1 MAGMLPGSMPQPS
14 FPVERFPDQCYY
26 TGMKISDDSLEFL
39 TELLETPSP
48 SGFEIDAQRIWAD
61 ELRKYTEDVQCD
73 TYGNT
78 WAVFPADA
86 EDAPTLMIEAHAD
99 EIGFMIRHITK
110 DGFLYVERVG
120 GTDTAIARGRRVR
133 FLGSQ
138 GEVTGVTGNTA
149 IHLRE
154 PGEKEPKIW
163 EIYVDVGASSDKEVA
178 ELGLRIGH
186 VGVYCDGPMLMNE
199 SKLVCRALDN
209 RLSGFVLAEIA
220 RKLCKLKKPL
230 AWNVALVNAVQEEVG
245 CIGAGMITHRLRPD
259 AAICIDVTHATDSPG
274 LDKGKFGD
282 IKLGGGPA
290 VIHGTANHPNLV
302 ARLEIVAD
310 KNKIPLQHEAV
321 GRRTGTDTD
330 SIYTSRNGVA
340 SALVSVPLRYMHSP
354 VETAALADVE
364 ATIKLLLELVKSLKP
379 EDTFGHKL

>member
-1 MAGMLPGSMPQPS
+1 MP
-14 FPVERFPDQCYY
+14 ERCY
-26 TGMKISDDSLEFL
+26 TKAMKISDDSLEFL

-78 WAVFPADA
+78 WAVFHADA
-86 EDAPTLMIEAHAD
+86 EEAPTLMIEAHAD

-138 GEVTGVTGNTA
+138 GEVMGVTGNTA

-178 ELGLRIGH
+178 ELGLRVGH

-199 SKLVCRALDN
+199 NKLVCRALDN
-209 RLSGFVLAEIA
+209 RLSGFILSEIA
-220 RKLCKLKKPL
+220 RKLCKLKKPV
-230 AWNVALVNAVQEEVG
+230 AWNVVLVNAVQEEVG

-310 KNKIPLQHEAV
+310 KNKIPLQHEAA
-321 GRRTGTDTD
+321 GRRTETDTD
-330 SIYTSRNGVA
+330 SIYVSRDGVA

-354 VETAALADVE
+354 VETASLTDVE
-364 ATIKLLLELVKSLKP
+364 NTIKLLLELVKSLTP
-379 EDTFGHKL
+379 GDFFGHKL

>member
-1 MAGMLPGSMPQPS
+1 
-14 FPVERFPDQCYY
+14 
-26 TGMKISDDSLEFL
+26 MKISDDSLEFL

-78 WAVFPADA
+78 WATFHA
-86 EDAPTLMIEAHAD
+86 EAENAPTLMIEAHAD

-120 GTDTAIARGRRVR
+120 
-133 FLGSQ
+133 
-138 GEVTGVTGNTA
+138 
-149 IHLRE
+149 
-154 PGEKEPKIW
+154 
-163 EIYVDVGASSDKEVA
+163 
-178 ELGLRIGH
+178 H

-209 RLSGFVLAEIA
+209 RLSGFVLSEIA

-230 AWNVALVNAVQEEVG
+230 AWNVMLVNAVQEEVG

-310 KNKIPLQHEAV
+310 KNKIPLQHEAA

-330 SIYTSRNGVA
+330 SIYVSRNGVA
-340 SALVSVPLRYMHSP
+340 SALVSLPLRYMHSP
-354 VETAALADVE
+354 VETAALTDVE
-364 ATIKLLLELVKSLKP
+364 NTIKLLLELIKSLKP

>member
-1 MAGMLPGSMPQPS
+1 
-14 FPVERFPDQCYY
+14 
-26 TGMKISDDSLEFL
+26 MKISDDSLEFL
-39 TELLETPSP
+39 TELLEPPSP

-78 WAVFPADA
+78 WAVFHADA
-86 EDAPTLMIEAHAD
+86 EEAPTLMIEAHAD

-138 GEVTGVTGNTA
+138 GEVMGVTGNTA

-178 ELGLRIGH
+178 ELGLRVGH

-199 SKLVCRALDN
+199 NKLVCRALDN
-209 RLSGFVLAEIA
+209 RLSGFILSEIA
-220 RKLCKLKKPL
+220 RKLCKLKKPVS
-230 AWNVALVNAVQEEVG
+230 WNVVLVNAVQEEVG

-282 IKLGGGPA
+282 IRLGGGPA

-310 KNKIPLQHEAV
+310 KNKIPLQHEAA

-330 SIYTSRNGVA
+330 SIYISRDGVA

-354 VETAALADVE
+354 VETASLTDVE
-364 ATIKLLLELVKSLKP
+364 NTIKLLLELVKSLMP
-379 EDTFGHKL
+379 GDSFGHKL

>member
-1 MAGMLPGSMPQPS
+1 MP
-14 FPVERFPDQCYY
+14 ERCY
-26 TGMKISDDSLEFL
+26 TKAMKISDDSLEFL

-78 WAVFPADA
+78 WAVFHADA
-86 EDAPTLMIEAHAD
+86 EEAPTLMIEAHAD
-99 EIGFMIRHITK
+99 EIGFMIRQITK

-138 GEVTGVTGNTA
+138 GEVMGVTGNTA

-178 ELGLRIGH
+178 ELGLRVGH

-199 SKLVCRALDN
+199 NKLVCRALDN
-209 RLSGFVLAEIA
+209 RLSGFILSEIA
-220 RKLCKLKKPL
+220 RKLCKLKKPV
-230 AWNVALVNAVQEEVG
+230 AWNVVLVNAVQEEVG

-310 KNKIPLQHEAV
+310 KNKIPLQHEAA

-330 SIYTSRNGVA
+330 SIYVSRDGVA

-354 VETAALADVE
+354 VETASLTDVE
-364 ATIKLLLELVKSLKP
+364 NTIKLLLELVKSLTP
-379 EDTFGHKL
+379 GDFFGHKL

>member
-1 MAGMLPGSMPQPS
+1 
-14 FPVERFPDQCYY
+14 
-26 TGMKISDDSLEFL
+26 MKISDDSLEFL

-78 WAVFPADA
+78 WATFHA
-86 EDAPTLMIEAHAD
+86 EAENAPTLMIEAHAD

-178 ELGLRIGH
+178 ELGLRVGH

-209 RLSGFVLAEIA
+209 RLSGFVLSEIA

-230 AWNVALVNAVQEEVG
+230 AWKLMLANA
-245 CIGAGMITHRLRPD
+245 
-259 AAICIDVTHATDSPG
+259 
-274 LDKGKFGD
+274 K
-282 IKLGGGPA
+282 
-290 VIHGTANHPNLV
+290 
-302 ARLEIVAD
+302 
-310 KNKIPLQHEAV
+310 
-321 GRRTGTDTD
+321 
-330 SIYTSRNGVA
+330 
-340 SALVSVPLRYMHSP
+340 
-354 VETAALADVE
+354 
-364 ATIKLLLELVKSLKP
+364 
-379 EDTFGHKL
+379 

>member
-1 MAGMLPGSMPQPS
+1 
-14 FPVERFPDQCYY
+14 
-26 TGMKISDDSLEFL
+26 
-39 TELLETPSP
+39 
-48 SGFEIDAQRIWAD
+48 
-61 ELRKYTEDVQCD
+61 
-73 TYGNT
+73 
-78 WAVFPADA
+78 
-86 EDAPTLMIEAHAD
+86 MIEAHAD

-138 GEVTGVTGNTA
+138 GEVMGVTGNTA

-178 ELGLRIGH
+178 ELGLRVGH

-199 SKLVCRALDN
+199 NKLVCRALDN
-209 RLSGFVLAEIA
+209 RLSGFILSEIA
-220 RKLCKLKKPL
+220 RKLCKLKKPVS
-230 AWNVALVNAVQEEVG
+230 WNVVLVNAVQEEVG

-259 AAICIDVTHATDSPG
+259 AGYLHRRDSCHG
-274 LDKGKFGD
+274 LARTGQGQ
-282 IKLGGGPA
+282 IWRYQAWRRPSGHPRHGQPSQSGG
-290 VIHGTANHPNLV
+290 
-302 ARLEIVAD
+302 RLEIVAD
-310 KNKIPLQHEAV
+310 KNKIPLQHEAA

-330 SIYTSRNGVA
+330 SIYISRDGVA

-354 VETAALADVE
+354 VETASLTDVE
-364 ATIKLLLELVKSLKP
+364 NTIKLLLELVKSLMP
-379 EDTFGHKL
+379 GDSFGHKL

>member
-1 MAGMLPGSMPQPS
+1 
-14 FPVERFPDQCYY
+14 
-26 TGMKISDDSLEFL
+26 
-39 TELLETPSP
+39 
-48 SGFEIDAQRIWAD
+48 
-61 ELRKYTEDVQCD
+61 
-73 TYGNT
+73 
-78 WAVFPADA
+78 
-86 EDAPTLMIEAHAD
+86 
-99 EIGFMIRHITK
+99 MIRHITK

-178 ELGLRIGH
+178 ELGLRVGH

-209 RLSGFVLAEIA
+209 RLSGFVLSEIA

-230 AWNVALVNAVQEEVG
+230 AWNVMLVNAVQEEVG

-310 KNKIPLQHEAV
+310 KNKIPLQHEAA
-321 GRRTGTDTD
+321 GRPTGTDTD
-330 SIYTSRNGVA
+330 SIHVPRNGVA
-340 SALVSVPLRYMHSP
+340 SALVSLPLRYMHSP
-354 VETAALADVE
+354 VETAALTDVE
-364 ATIKLLLELVKSLKP
+364 NTIKLLLELIKSLKP

>member
-1 MAGMLPGSMPQPS
+1 
-14 FPVERFPDQCYY
+14 
-26 TGMKISDDSLEFL
+26 
-39 TELLETPSP
+39 
-48 SGFEIDAQRIWAD
+48 
-61 ELRKYTEDVQCD
+61 
-73 TYGNT
+73 
-78 WAVFPADA
+78 
-86 EDAPTLMIEAHAD
+86 MIEAHAD

-120 GTDTAIARGRRVR
+120 GTDTAIARGRLRA
-133 FLGSQ
+133 LPGLPGGSD
-138 GEVTGVTGNTA
+138 GRNRKPRPSTCGN
-149 IHLRE
+149 
-154 PGEKEPKIW
+154 PGKRNLKSGK
-163 EIYVDVGASSDKEVA
+163 YVDVGASSDKEVA
-178 ELGLRIGH
+178 ELGLRVGH

-209 RLSGFVLAEIA
+209 RLSGFVLSEIA

-230 AWNVALVNAVQEEVG
+230 AWNVMLVNAVQEEVG

-310 KNKIPLQHEAV
+310 KNKIPLQHEAA

-330 SIYTSRNGVA
+330 SIYVSRNGVA
-340 SALVSVPLRYMHSP
+340 SALVSLPLRYMHSP
-354 VETAALADVE
+354 VETAALTDVE
-364 ATIKLLLELVKSLKP
+364 NTIKLLLELIKSLKP